1 MTHNYGKFDQLI
13 QLEGDHE
20 STIEPFG
27 DQVKFVVTTREKEI
41 TTQSEVLDCKF
52 SLTRP

>member
-1 MTHNYGKFDQLI
+1 MTHNYGKFDQLV

-27 DQVKFVVTTREKEI
+27 GSGKVSRDNQGKGNYHPIRG
-41 TTQSEVLDCKF
+41 S
-52 SLTRP
+52 

>member
-1 MTHNYGKFDQLI
+1 MTHNYEKFDRLVQLK
-13 QLEGDHE
+13 GDHE
-20 STIEPFG
+20 SAMKPSG
-27 DQVKFVVTTREKEI
+27 DQVKFVVTTKEKET